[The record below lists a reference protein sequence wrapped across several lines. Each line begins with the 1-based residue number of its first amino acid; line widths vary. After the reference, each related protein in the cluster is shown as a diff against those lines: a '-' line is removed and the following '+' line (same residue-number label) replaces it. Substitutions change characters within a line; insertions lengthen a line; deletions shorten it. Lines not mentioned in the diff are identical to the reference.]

1 MAIFNSWDLQDK
13 TSELCLQSTNIPA
26 DTAAIL
32 AELKPLQTPQMIRTW
47 MENYYL
53 CYVTNDLNA
62 LSNCHAQNK
71 LSLFNPIG
79 FYLVIAVRCNTKC
92 VPFHFV
98 SHQ

>member
-26 DTAAIL
+26 DTAAIV

-53 CYVTNDLNA
+53 CYVTNDLNV
-62 LSNCHAQNK
+62 LS
-71 LSLFNPIG
+71 
-79 FYLVIAVRCNTKC
+79 RTKQIE
-92 VPFHFV
+92 PF
-98 SHQ
+98 